1 MVTKQKTHAL
11 TQNSKHNLDI
21 VVIAEN
27 IRNPENLGMILRVSE
42 AFGAGK
48 VCFVGSK
55 SVEFTTKAKR
65 ASRNTHNTIAFDFYE
80 NGKNLLI
87 EHKEEG
93 FEILALEITSN
104 SKSIESFEIERSKKL
119 ALIVGSERNGISEE
133 LLEEVDATY
142 HIEMFGQ
149 NSSLNVVNALSIA
162 LYQVTSTLK

>member
-1 MVTKQKTHAL
+1 MTFQKTHEL
-11 TQNSKHNLDI
+11 TKNSSHNLDI

-27 IRNPENLGMILRVSE
+27 IRTPENLGMILRVSE

-55 SVEFTTKAKR
+55 SVDFTTKAKR

-80 NGKNLLI
+80 NGKNLLV

-93 FEILALEITSN
+93 FKILALEITSN
-104 SKSIESFEIERSKKL
+104 SKSIESIEIGGSKKL

-133 LLEEVDATY
+133 LLEKVDATF
-142 HIEMFGQ
+142 HIKMFGQ
-149 NSSLNVVNALSIA
+149 NSSLNVVNALSVA
-162 LYQVTSTLK
+162 LYQITSNS